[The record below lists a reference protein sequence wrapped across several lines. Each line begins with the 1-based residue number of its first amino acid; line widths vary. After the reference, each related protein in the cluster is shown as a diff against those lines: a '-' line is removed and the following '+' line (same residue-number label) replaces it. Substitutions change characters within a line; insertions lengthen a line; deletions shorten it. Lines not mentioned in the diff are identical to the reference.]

1 MFMGGIECFSPED
14 RNAKV
19 ARRSVAKEAVIVKR
33 HLRRRRDM
41 RHLESQIGELID
53 AAALNPEAWSRVGE
67 ELQLINPGVRVV
79 IQAHDPSFGRPLVAF
94 AAGWSD
100 DYAEK
105 YNRHLAYLN
114 EVAKVWSSS
123 APLLTPV
130 LLPDFVMPT
139 DAFIKSEFYNEGLRL
154 EGEAECATG
163 IRIFNEGKRQ
173 ATLALQY
180 GLRHKDEMHKQLTP
194 LLQLI
199 APRIRGAI
207 LANRNTIRQQ
217 IPSLGTD
224 LLQNLIDP
232 ALVVDCDRQVI
243 LANRPAQHLIAS
255 SETMHIGIGD
265 VFSFGDR
272 QTDAHFARLI
282 RDSCQRIPGSVGYV
296 EFGFAHQGAR
306 FSASILPV
314 ASNAYSLGLTLAPLF
329 ARGPTVLLILRRE
342 GPSTKA
348 QEFQARFRLTDAELR
363 IVQALSQEGSL
374 VKLADQL
381 GIAYETARNQLK
393 AAFKKTGTHSQREL
407 VGIFLHESGAG
418 PPF

>member
-1 MFMGGIECFSPED
+1 MQ
-14 RNAKV
+14 KV
-19 ARRSVAKEAVIVKR
+19 ARRSVAKETVITKR
-33 HLRRRRDM
+33 RPRRWRDM

-79 IQAHDPSFGRPLVAF
+79 IQAHDPSFGRPILAF
-94 AAGWSD
+94 SAGWSD
-100 DYAEK
+100 HYAEK

-114 EVAKVWSSS
+114 EVAKVWSNS

-139 DAFIKSEFYNEGLRL
+139 GAFIKSAFYNEGLKS

-163 IRIFNEGKRQ
+163 IRILNEGKRR

-180 GLRHKDEMHKQLTP
+180 GLRHKEEMHERLSP

-207 LANRNTIRQQ
+207 LANRNTIRRQ
-217 IPSLGTD
+217 ISSLGTD

-232 ALVVDCDRQVI
+232 ALVVDRDRRVI
-243 LANRPAQHLIAS
+243 SANRSAQDLIAS
-255 SETMHIGIGD
+255 SETMRIGIGD
-265 VFSFGDR
+265 VLSFGDR
-272 QTDAHFARLI
+272 QTDTHFARLVH
-282 RDSCQRIPGSVGYV
+282 DSCQRAPGSVGYV
-296 EFGFAHQGAR
+296 EFGFVHRSAR
-306 FSASILPV
+306 FSASILPL
-314 ASNAYSLGLTLAPLF
+314 ASNVHSSGLNMLPLF
-329 ARGPTVLLILRRE
+329 ARGSVVLIVLRRE
-342 GPSTKA
+342 GPSKKT
-348 QEFQARFRLTDAELR
+348 QEFQSRFRLTDAELR
-363 IVQALSQEGSL
+363 IVQALSQDGSL
-374 VKLADQL
+374 VRLADQL

-407 VGIFLHESGAG
+407 VGIFLRE
-418 PPF
+418 